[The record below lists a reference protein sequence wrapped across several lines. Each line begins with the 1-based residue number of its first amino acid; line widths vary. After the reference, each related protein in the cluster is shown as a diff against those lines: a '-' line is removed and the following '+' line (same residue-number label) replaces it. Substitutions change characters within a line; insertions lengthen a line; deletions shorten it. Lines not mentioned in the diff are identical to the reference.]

1 MFLLI
6 DKQRM
11 CVVHRHVSNV
21 VLSKL
26 AHIEMGHCASAIFEE
41 TWVTNWNEFTH
52 TELLLL
58 YEGLTGTKH
67 PTHNIHFLITTLMR
81 LALTVE
87 PSKVDPFEVTLQ
99 ANTIAYTDKGFYQYV
114 FGSSKPRQLADVF
127 EGTPR
132 IGSLVQALTMPI
144 PMPTNISTARTPV
157 APAVPDVAPIP
168 PKYAPPWL

>member
-11 CVVHRHVSNV
+11 CVVHRHESNT

-26 AHIEMGHCASAIFEE
+26 AYIEMGHCASAIFEE
-41 TWVTNWNEFTH
+41 TQIANWKEFTH

-67 PTHNIHFLITTLMR
+67 PTHNINFLMTTLMR

-87 PSKVDPFEVTLQ
+87 PSNVNSFEATLQ
-99 ANTIAYTDKGFYQYV
+99 ANAIGYKDKGFYQYI
-114 FGSSKPRQLADVF
+114 FGSNKPKQLNDVF

-132 IGSLVQALTMPI
+132 IGSLEQALAIQM
-144 PMPTNISTARTPV
+144 PMPTSIVTAHTVSIPV
-157 APAVPDVAPIP
+157 LPDVAPIP